1 MLIWCLIAVRDEVAI
16 LGAIS
21 PIVRVRFWSVNGAK
35 DSVLMEMDW
44 LNIMLIIES
53 VIEHMVIFV
62 INLMAVLVLIGRVA
76 ALMILINA
84 MCVFIRSHISVI

>member
-1 MLIWCLIAVRDEVAI
+1 MFIWCLIAVRDEVAI
-16 LGAIS
+16 LDVIS

-62 INLMAVLVLIGRVA
+62 INLMAVLVLISRVA
-76 ALMILINA
+76 ALMVLINA
-84 MCVFIRSHISVI
+84 M

>member
-1 MLIWCLIAVRDEVAI
+1 M
-16 LGAIS
+16 
-21 PIVRVRFWSVNGAK
+21 RFWSIDGTE
-35 DSVLMEMDW
+35 DSVLMIVHW
-44 LNIMLIIES
+44 LNIVLIIES